1 MRCRGKTPGFD
12 PRSPR
17 GPVGTSSPAEGLFTT
32 IDIESSA
39 QLQSHDRRQDDNKHT
54 VEQDGLTIR
63 AQAEQHL
70 GVLWRPSFGHPL
82 YPMTGLTGR
91 LVPSMSFVIPWS
103 FEPAGLQPR

>member
-1 MRCRGKTPGFD
+1 MRCRGRTPGFD
-12 PRSPR
+12 P
-17 GPVGTSSPAEGLFTT
+17 SSAEGLFTT

-63 AQAEQHL
+63 AQAEQL
-70 GVLWRPSFGHPL
+70 FGGLRRPSFAASQL
-82 YPMTGLTGR
+82 TGLTGR
-91 LVPSMSFVIPWS
+91 LTTPMSVAIPWS